1 MLFVIVLFIVIPA
14 CRESFFKKSDMYDT
28 IIIGAGMSGLVC
40 GCYLAKAG
48 MKVLIAE
55 QHYKPGG
62 YCTSFKRQGFTFDAA
77 PHCFGSYRK
86 NGVMRKILQDLEV
99 DKKLNIIRPDPSD
112 IIITPDYKIPF
123 WNDLEETIKEFQTA
137 FPKEANSIKNFFYLV
152 LDTNPNSF
160 SKMRSLTFKEL
171 LDQYFTDDKLKSIV
185 SLPLLAIGG
194 LPPSLMSAFV
204 GAKLYSEFFLD
215 GGYYPQGGMQALPDA
230 LAERFKE
237 FGGELR
243 LSCLA
248 KKIKTKDNIV
258 KGMILEKDGFIQS
271 KYVISNC
278 DARQTFF
285 KLLGK
290 EKTEKEFYQKL
301 KNMIPSMSNF
311 ILYLGMDKYFNPLQN
326 PGTIFYFSQHYYLK
340 KMYQAAQKGNIGD
353 YSGHAVR
360 ISHDKST
367 LNAYMLAPYKNKKY
381 WLNNKYKFSESFIE
395 IIEKN
400 SIPDLSKHIVYKEA
414 ATPHTLHRYTLNY
427 KGASYGW
434 AGTPAQFAVP
444 GFRKPSFVQNLYLTG
459 HWTTLGVGISGAAY
473 VGYDT
478 AQIIL
483 RKEKDLR

>member
-1 MLFVIVLFIVIPA
+1 MVNFTPVNAKI
-14 CRESFFKKSDMYDT
+14 
-28 IIIGAGMSGLVC
+28 
-40 GCYLAKAG
+40 YLKFN
-48 MKVLIAE
+48 L
-55 QHYKPGG
+55 Y
-62 YCTSFKRQGFTFDAA
+62 
-77 PHCFGSYRK
+77 
-86 NGVMRKILQDLEV
+86 
-99 DKKLNIIRPDPSD
+99 
-112 IIITPDYKIPF
+112 
-123 WNDLEETIKEFQTA
+123 
-137 FPKEANSIKNFFYLV
+137 YLW
-152 LDTNPNSF
+152 LLL
-160 SKMRSLTFKEL
+160 LTL
-171 LDQYFTDDKLKSIV
+171 
-185 SLPLLAIGG
+185 LPLFSQAQFIRKGD
-194 LPPSLMSAFV
+194 AV
-204 GAKLYSEFFLD
+204 KISEKC
-215 GGYYPQGGMQALPDA
+215 
-230 LAERFKE
+230 FKITE
-237 FGGELR
+237 DRLNRYGSIWWQNKIDLQQPFEL
-243 LSCLA
+243 
-248 KKIKTKDNIV
+248 
-258 KGMILEKDGFIQS
+258 
-271 KYVISNC
+271 
-278 DARQTFF
+278 
-285 KLLGK
+285 
-290 EKTEKEFYQKL
+290 
-301 KNMIPSMSNF
+301 NF